1 MNNTKINK
9 VEEDEMDIYALEKNN
24 DFIGLSDKEV
34 TERITE
40 GKVNYIP
47 KAPSRTLWQIIRANL
62 FTSFN
67 TINFILAIIVIIAG
81 SPKNSIFAG
90 VILVNTLIG
99 IAQELRAKKTL
110 EKLSVINEAYANVLR
125 NGEVKKIPLEK
136 IVLDDILYLD
146 TGAQILADCEIISSV
161 ELEVDESMLTGESD
175 SIIKYS
181 DDKLFSGSFVV
192 AGEAYAK
199 VTSVGKETYASRLA
213 EEAKK
218 FKLINSEL
226 QNAINKIFRVI
237 IWIIIPL
244 SILLT
249 VTQLMINNVTW
260 QQASIGTVAGIIGM
274 IPEGLVLLT
283 SATFI
288 VAIVKLAK
296 YDTLVQELCST
307 EVLARVDVLCLDK
320 TGTLTEGN
328 LKLVDI
334 KNIGNIKSEDID
346 TVLAALIHNLPSNN
360 ATQKAILERYKES
373 NNNLECTNK
382 IVFSSKRK
390 WGGATFKNLGTW
402 VMGAPEIILN
412 TEYSDI
418 KSLVDEEAAKG
429 RRVLLLGK
437 VKNNK
442 LNHKLSGE
450 IEAVALILIEDII
463 REQAPDVLDYFNKQD
478 VEVKIISGDNPLTV
492 STVAKKAGVNGWENA
507 IDARNLPENEEKFNE
522 MIKNNTV
529 FGRVT
534 PHQKKRIVKS
544 LQNLGHTVAM
554 TGDGVNDVLALKES
568 DCGIAMANGS
578 DATKAVAQLVLLKSD
593 FSALPKVVEEGRKQI
608 NNLERVAE
616 LFLSKTVYSIILA
629 LVFSLLFLPFPVLP
643 IQMSLVGSCAIGIP
657 AFFLALLPNE
667 GGVKKGFLH
676 RILTVS
682 IPNGIFL
689 ALFTTL
695 TFIISLY
702 VGTSIEYSRTLALLM
717 FAGVSMII
725 LLKVSRPLT
734 TFKFCLVVLMFG
746 IVVIAFITPIGRVI
760 FTLEKLKLRHW
771 IISLAVIILSAPLI
785 TKIVDLVRKKVIKV
799 FKFEY

>member
-1 MNNTKINK
+1 
-9 VEEDEMDIYALEKNN
+9 MDIYALEKNN

-146 TGAQILADCEIISSV
+146 TGAQILADCEVISSV

-334 KNIGNIKSEDID
+334 KNISNIKSEDID

-360 ATQKAILERYKES
+360 ATQKAILERYKEF

-390 WGGATFKNLGTW
+390 WGGATFKDLGTW

-412 TEYSDI
+412 KEYSDI

-429 RRVLLLGK
+429 RRVLLLAK

-450 IEAVALILIEDII
+450 IEATALILIEDII

-507 IDARNLPENEEKFNE
+507 IDARNLPENEDKFNE

-544 LQNLGHTVAM
+544 LQTLGHTVAM

>member
-1 MNNTKINK
+1 
-9 VEEDEMDIYALEKNN
+9 MDIYALEKNN

-334 KNIGNIKSEDID
+334 KNISNIKSEDID

-390 WGGATFKNLGTW
+390 WGGATFKDLGTW

-412 TEYSDI
+412 KEYSDI

-450 IEAVALILIEDII
+450 IEATALILIEDII

>member
-1 MNNTKINK
+1 
-9 VEEDEMDIYALEKNN
+9 MDIYALEKNN

-334 KNIGNIKSEDID
+334 KNISNIKSEDID

-390 WGGATFKNLGTW
+390 WGGATFKDLGTW

-412 TEYSDI
+412 KEYSDI

-429 RRVLLLGK
+429 RRY
-437 VKNNK
+437 
-442 LNHKLSGE
+442 
-450 IEAVALILIEDII
+450 
-463 REQAPDVLDYFNKQD
+463 YF
-478 VEVKIISGDNPLTV
+478 
-492 STVAKKAGVNGWENA
+492 
-507 IDARNLPENEEKFNE
+507 
-522 MIKNNTV
+522 
-529 FGRVT
+529 
-534 PHQKKRIVKS
+534 
-544 LQNLGHTVAM
+544 
-554 TGDGVNDVLALKES
+554 
-568 DCGIAMANGS
+568 
-578 DATKAVAQLVLLKSD
+578 
-593 FSALPKVVEEGRKQI
+593 
-608 NNLERVAE
+608 
-616 LFLSKTVYSIILA
+616 
-629 LVFSLLFLPFPVLP
+629 
-643 IQMSLVGSCAIGIP
+643 
-657 AFFLALLPNE
+657 
-667 GGVKKGFLH
+667 
-676 RILTVS
+676 
-682 IPNGIFL
+682 
-689 ALFTTL
+689 
-695 TFIISLY
+695 
-702 VGTSIEYSRTLALLM
+702 
-717 FAGVSMII
+717 
-725 LLKVSRPLT
+725 
-734 TFKFCLVVLMFG
+734 
-746 IVVIAFITPIGRVI
+746 
-760 FTLEKLKLRHW
+760 
-771 IISLAVIILSAPLI
+771 
-785 TKIVDLVRKKVIKV
+785 
-799 FKFEY
+799 

>member
-1 MNNTKINK
+1 
-9 VEEDEMDIYALEKNN
+9 MDIYALEKNN

-334 KNIGNIKSEDID
+334 KNISNIKSEDID

-390 WGGATFKNLGTW
+390 WGGATFKDLGTW

-450 IEAVALILIEDII
+450 IEATALILIEDII

-702 VGTSIEYSRTLALLM
+702 VGASIEYSRTLALLM

>member
-1 MNNTKINK
+1 
-9 VEEDEMDIYALEKNN
+9 MDIYALEKNN

-260 QQASIGTVAGIIGM
+260 QQASIATVAGIIGM

-334 KNIGNIKSEDID
+334 KNISNIKSEDID

-390 WGGATFKNLGTW
+390 WGGATFKDLGTW

-450 IEAVALILIEDII
+450 IEATALILIEDII

>member
-1 MNNTKINK
+1 
-9 VEEDEMDIYALEKNN
+9 MDTDALEKNN
-24 DFIGLSDKEV
+24 DLIGLSDKEV
-34 TERITE
+34 TERIAE

-67 TINFILAIIVIIAG
+67 TINLILAIVVIIAG

-146 TGAQILADCEIISSV
+146 TGAQILADCEVISSV

-199 VTSVGKETYASRLA
+199 VTNVGKETYASRLA

-334 KNIGNIKSEDID
+334 KNISDIKSGEID
-346 TVLAALIHNLPSNN
+346 TVLAALTYNLPSNN
-360 ATQKAILERYKES
+360 ATQKAILEIYKDF
-373 NNNLECTNK
+373 NNDLKCTNK

-390 WGGATFKNLGTW
+390 WGGATFENLGTW
-402 VMGAPEIILN
+402 VIGAPEIILN
-412 TEYSDI
+412 KEYSSI

-429 RRVLLLGK
+429 RRVLLLAK

-442 LNHKLSGE
+442 LNYKLSGE

-492 STVAKKAGVNGWENA
+492 STVAKKAGVNGWENS

-544 LQNLGHTVAM
+544 LQKLGHTVAM

-695 TFIISLY
+695 TFISSFYI
-702 VGTSIEYSRTLALLM
+702 GASIEYSRTLALLM
-717 FAGVSMII
+717 FSGVSMII

-746 IVVIAFITPIGRVI
+746 IVILAFITPIGRII

-771 IISLAVIILSAPLI
+771 IISLVVIILSAPLI
-785 TKIVDLVRKKVIKV
+785 TKIVDLVRKKVNKV

>member
-1 MNNTKINK
+1 
-9 VEEDEMDIYALEKNN
+9 MDIYALEKNN

>member
-1 MNNTKINK
+1 
-9 VEEDEMDIYALEKNN
+9 MDIYALEKNN

-390 WGGATFKNLGTW
+390 WGGATFKDLGTW

-412 TEYSDI
+412 KEYSDI

>member
-1 MNNTKINK
+1 
-9 VEEDEMDIYALEKNN
+9 MDIYALEKNN

-146 TGAQILADCEIISSV
+146 TGAQILADCEVISSV

-334 KNIGNIKSEDID
+334 KNISNIKSEDID

-390 WGGATFKNLGTW
+390 WGGATFKDLGTW

>member
-1 MNNTKINK
+1 
-9 VEEDEMDIYALEKNN
+9 MDIYALEKNN

-146 TGAQILADCEIISSV
+146 TGAQILADCEVISSV

-334 KNIGNIKSEDID
+334 KNISNIKSEDID

-360 ATQKAILERYKES
+360 ATQKAILERYKEF
-373 NNNLECTNK
+373 NNNLKCTNK

-390 WGGATFKNLGTW
+390 WGGATFKDLGTW

-412 TEYSDI
+412 KEYSDI

-429 RRVLLLGK
+429 RRVLLLAK

-450 IEAVALILIEDII
+450 IEATALILIEDII

-544 LQNLGHTVAM
+544 LQTLGHTVAM

-702 VGTSIEYSRTLALLM
+702 VGASIEYSRTLALLM

>member
-1 MNNTKINK
+1 
-9 VEEDEMDIYALEKNN
+9 MDIYALEKNN

-146 TGAQILADCEIISSV
+146 TGAQILADCEVISSV

-334 KNIGNIKSEDID
+334 KNISNIKSEDID

-360 ATQKAILERYKES
+360 ATQKAILERYKEF

-412 TEYSDI
+412 KEYSDI

-429 RRVLLLGK
+429 RRVLLLAK

-450 IEAVALILIEDII
+450 IEATALILIEDII

-544 LQNLGHTVAM
+544 LQTLGHTVAM

>member
-1 MNNTKINK
+1 
-9 VEEDEMDIYALEKNN
+9 MDIYALEKNN
-24 DFIGLSDKEV
+24 DFIGLNDKEV

-146 TGAQILADCEIISSV
+146 TGAQILADCEVISSV

-334 KNIGNIKSEDID
+334 KNISNIKSEDID

-360 ATQKAILERYKES
+360 ATQKAILERYKEF

-390 WGGATFKNLGTW
+390 WGGATFKDLGTW

-412 TEYSDI
+412 KEYSDI

-429 RRVLLLGK
+429 RRVLLLAK

-450 IEAVALILIEDII
+450 IEATALILIEDVI

-746 IVVIAFITPIGRVI
+746 VVVIAFITPIGRVI

>member
-1 MNNTKINK
+1 
-9 VEEDEMDIYALEKNN
+9 MDIYALEKNN

-334 KNIGNIKSEDID
+334 KNISNIKSEDID

-390 WGGATFKNLGTW
+390 WGGATFKDLGTW

-450 IEAVALILIEDII
+450 IEATALILIEDII

>member
-1 MNNTKINK
+1 
-9 VEEDEMDIYALEKNN
+9 MDIYALEKNN

-334 KNIGNIKSEDID
+334 KNISNIKSEDID

-390 WGGATFKNLGTW
+390 WGGATFKDLGTW

-429 RRVLLLGK
+429 RRVLLLAK

-450 IEAVALILIEDII
+450 IEATALILIEDII